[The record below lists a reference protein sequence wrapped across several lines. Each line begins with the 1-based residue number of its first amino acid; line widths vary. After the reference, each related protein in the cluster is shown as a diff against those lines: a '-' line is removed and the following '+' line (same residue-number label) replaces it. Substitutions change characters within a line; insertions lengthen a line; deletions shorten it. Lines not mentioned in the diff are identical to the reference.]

1 MATMIAL
8 TCRLASEADLPAIA
22 VLMDRGPDLVAAL
35 LGAAGYLIGGQRDG
49 EIDLSAVFK
58 GRGRG

>member
-1 MATMIAL
+1 MTTSTLGLLAGLLLGIAF
-8 TCRLASEADLPAIA
+8 AAGGFPA
-22 VLMDRGPDLVAAL
+22 LVIAAL

-49 EIDLSAVFK
+49 EIDLSGVFK

>member
-1 MATMIAL
+1 MTTSTLGLLAGLLLGIAFAAGGFGAL
-8 TCRLASEADLPAIA
+8 IVA
-22 VLMDRGPDLVAAL
+22 VL
-35 LGAAGYLIGGQRDG
+35 LGVAGYLIGGQRDG

>member
-1 MATMIAL
+1 MTTSTLGVLAGLLLGIAFAAGGFGGL
-8 TCRLASEADLPAIA
+8 
-22 VLMDRGPDLVAAL
+22 VVAAL

-49 EIDLSAVFK
+49 EIDLSGLFK

>member
-1 MATMIAL
+1 MTTSTLGLLAGLLLGIAFAAGGFGGL
-8 TCRLASEADLPAIA
+8 IVAI
-22 VLMDRGPDLVAAL
+22 L